1 MIYDFEYLATGD
13 FPKLIIIGSGP
24 AGITL
29 SKKLADKGVASLI
42 LEAGGLDWTEK
53 AQETCKGE
61 VIGDKY
67 FDLEY
72 SHLKYFGGTSNHWSG
87 WCRHLEEEDFQK
99 RSDIEGYIGWPIN
112 KSTLLPFMA
121 ETNQILEL
129 PTLRERKTLRER
141 NIDPYLKEI
150 EFGFSKPTVRFG
162 QKYLNFF
169 KNSKLANVCL
179 NSYVLST
186 GAMNGRINNIVV
198 TGPDGSSIN
207 IKPDNVVF
215 CLGGIDN
222 SRILLW
228 SNETSP
234 EPVVK
239 NTEVLGKY
247 WFEHPHNI
255 SGEAVEHEQH
265 AIYTPPN
272 YWKWSFFS
280 LTSKAMHEFGVL
292 NACLRLQRKYT
303 SIMPSSSLMRAAYT
317 TACKS
322 KLVNDVS
329 GNMCTFV
336 TEVVW
341 EQEPRAQNKVELST
355 NERDGYGVPR
365 PILHWEKSKLDYRTA
380 KVMMELYGR
389 YLAVNGF
396 GAVKS
401 FDHIIEAVNHPPSAM
416 LAGYHHMGGTR
427 MAENSKL
434 GVVDKNSKIFGLD
447 NGFILGSSVFPTG
460 GYANPTYTIV
470 QLALRLGEHLATVL
484 TN

>member
-67 FDLEY
+67 WDLEY
-72 SHLKYFGGTSNHWSG
+72 SRLKYFGGTSNHWSG
-87 WCRHLEEEDFQK
+87 RCRHLEEEDFQK

-112 KSTLLPFMA
+112 KGTLLPFMA

-129 PTLRERKTLRER
+129 PTLRER
-141 NIDPYLKEI
+141 NIDPYLKEV
-150 EFGFSKPTVRFG
+150 EFGISPVRFG

-186 GAMNGRINNIVV
+186 GAMNGRINNITV

-207 IKPDNVVF
+207 IKPENVVF

-228 SNETSP
+228 SNETSL

-239 NTEVLGKY
+239 NTEALGKY
-247 WFEHPHNI
+247 WFEHPHNM
-255 SGEAVEHEQH
+255 SGETVEYERHDIYSPQH
-265 AIYTPPN
+265 SGVA
-272 YWKWSFFS
+272 FFS
-280 LTSKAMHEFGVL
+280 LTSKAMHEFGIL
-292 NACLRLQRKYT
+292 NACLRLRRRYT
-303 SIMPSSSLMRAAYT
+303 PYSGPIRTAYT
-317 TACKS
+317 TFCRS
-322 KLVNDVS
+322 KLFNDLS
-329 GNMCTFV
+329 GYLKDGCTLA

-389 YLAVNGF
+389 YLAVYGF

-401 FDHIIEAVNHPPSAM
+401 FDHVIEAVYHPPSAYM
-416 LAGYHHMGGTR
+416 AGHHHMGGTR

-434 GVVDKNSKIFGLD
+434 GVVDRNSKIFGLD

-460 GYANPTYTIV
+460 GHANPTYTIV
-470 QLALRLGEHLATVL
+470 QLALRLGEHLATAL
-484 TN
+484 TNQR

>member
-1 MIYDFEYLATGD
+1 VIYDFEYLATGD
-13 FPKLIIIGSGP
+13 FPKLIIIGSGF

-72 SHLKYFGGTSNHWSG
+72 SHLKYFGGTSNHWGG

-112 KSTLLPFMA
+112 KGTLLPFMA

-129 PTLRERKTLRER
+129 PTLRER
-141 NIDPYLKEI
+141 NIDPYLKEV
-150 EFGFSKPTVRFG
+150 EFGFSKPVRFG

-186 GAMNGRINNIVV
+186 GAMNGRINNITV

-207 IKPDNVVF
+207 IKPENVVF

-228 SNETSP
+228 SNETSL

-239 NTEVLGKY
+239 NTEALGKY
-247 WFEHPHNI
+247 WFEHPHHI
-255 SGEAVEHEQH
+255 SGEAVEYEHH
-265 AIYTPPN
+265 AIY
-272 YWKWSFFS
+272 SHQARSGVAFFS
-280 LTSKAMHEFGVL
+280 PTSKAMYEFGIL
-292 NACLRLQRKYT
+292 NASLRLHRKYAT
-303 SIMPSSSLMRAAYT
+303 YSGLLRTAYQT
-317 TACKS
+317 FCRS
-322 KLVNDVS
+322 KLINDLS
-329 GNMCTFV
+329 GDMCTSAI
-336 TEVVW
+336 EVVW

-389 YLAVNGF
+389 YLAVSGF

-401 FDHIIEAVNHPPSAM
+401 FDHIIEAVYHPPSRI

-434 GVVDKNSKIFGLD
+434 GVVDRNSKIFGLD

-460 GYANPTYTIV
+460 GHANPTYTIV
-470 QLALRLGEHLATVL
+470 QLALRLGEHLATAL
-484 TN
+484 TNQR

>member
-1 MIYDFEYLATGD
+1 MILIYDFEYLATGD

-67 FDLEY
+67 WDLEY
-72 SHLKYFGGTSNHWSG
+72 SRLKYFGGTSNHWSG
-87 WCRHLEEEDFQK
+87 RCRHLEEEDFQK

-112 KSTLLPFMA
+112 KGTLLPFMA

-129 PTLRERKTLRER
+129 PTLRER
-141 NIDPYLKEI
+141 NIDPYLKEV
-150 EFGFSKPTVRFG
+150 EFGFSKPVRFG

-186 GAMNGRINNIVV
+186 GAMNGRINNITV

-207 IKPDNVVF
+207 IKPENVVF

-228 SNETSP
+228 SNETSL

-239 NTEVLGKY
+239 NTEALGKY
-247 WFEHPHNI
+247 WFEHPHNM
-255 SGEAVEHEQH
+255 SGETVEYEQH
-265 AIYTPPN
+265 DIY
-272 YWKWSFFS
+272 SHQHSGVAFFS
-280 LTSKAMHEFGVL
+280 LTSKAMHEFGIL
-292 NACLRLQRKYT
+292 NACLRLRRKYT
-303 SIMPSSSLMRAAYT
+303 TYTGLLRTAYT
-317 TACKS
+317 TFCRS
-322 KLVNDVS
+322 KLINDLS
-329 GNMCTFV
+329 GDMCTSAI
-336 TEVVW
+336 EVVW

-389 YLAVNGF
+389 YLAVYGF

-401 FDHIIEAVNHPPSAM
+401 FDHVIEAVYHPPSAWM
-416 LAGYHHMGGTR
+416 AGHHHMGGTR

-434 GVVDKNSKIFGLD
+434 GVVDRNSKIFGLD

-460 GYANPTYTIV
+460 GHANPTYTIV
-470 QLALRLGEHLATVL
+470 QLALRLGEHLATAL
-484 TN
+484 TNQR